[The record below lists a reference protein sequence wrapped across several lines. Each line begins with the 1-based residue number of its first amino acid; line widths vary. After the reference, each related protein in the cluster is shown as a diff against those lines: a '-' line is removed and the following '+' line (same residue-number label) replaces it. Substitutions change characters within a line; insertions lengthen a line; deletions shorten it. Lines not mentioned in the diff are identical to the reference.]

1 MFWLDGEV
9 ARGCEL
15 GQWCL
20 FGVLI
25 VVKLSSSIIA
35 VMVVVGGETE
45 EWYCCEIEQ
54 LNNIGDD
61 GGGR

>member
-20 FGVLI
+20 FGVVI
-25 VVKLSSSIIA
+25 VVKLSRSIVA
-35 VMVVVGGETE
+35 VMVVVTVEVEG
-45 EWYCCEIEQ
+45 W
-54 LNNIGDD
+54 
-61 GGGR
+61 